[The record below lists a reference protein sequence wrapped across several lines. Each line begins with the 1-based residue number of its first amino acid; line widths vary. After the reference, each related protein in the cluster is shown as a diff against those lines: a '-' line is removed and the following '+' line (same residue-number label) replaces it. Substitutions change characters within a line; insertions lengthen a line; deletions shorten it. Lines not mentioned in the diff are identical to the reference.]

1 MSPTT
6 SLRAANWP
14 CRWPSPTG
22 SPSYQFR
29 AGALASKAPAHWQY
43 PDLRYPG
50 DYTPAFGPEP
60 RGRES
65 ETFEAFKE
73 RLVKEHGYFVK
84 LRETRGADKMAACGQ
99 LGNVALRKR
108 GGGGGARR
116 PPLADVAPGVDL
128 SW

>member
-1 MSPTT
+1 MIPY
-6 SLRAANWP
+6 NWQ
-14 CRWPSPTG
+14 S
-22 SPSYQFR
+22 
-29 AGALASKAPAHWQY
+29 
-43 PDLRYPG
+43 
-50 DYTPAFGPEP
+50 EP
-60 RGRES
+60 RRF
-65 ETFEAFKE
+65 ETPTEAACKAFKE